1 MMGNPISQP
10 VQREDGPR
18 VLSTAQMIMIV
29 RIFPCLEWTQWL
41 YFSAVGLQL
50 AGRLVL
56 SILLGNMMEY
66 DRQLFHGDV
75 GWIATKNP
83 QSCPQYPSI
92 WCRYID
98 DEAGASPTRK
108 MPVRITLPV
117 CSQPNF
123 TRFIDFGS
131 QCHRQEVS
139 LSQTDVGGFHG
150 WHQSFRPK
158 FCQSCVFWL
167 LDLALHEKPLL
178 VMWFTCNNFGHLQ
191 RIKRHFLPVIKRIS
205 QPPLLML
212 RKDPASTGRCTPK
225 SPSPHFGYL
234 KVPPWLVC
242 HRLWQHRPMV
252 RGQHFLVKV
261 SCVFPPPQTGTM
273 SKESS
278 QRSDVGRF
286 STIEDGVLVLKFFGL
301 FGLFGFDPYHSWF
314 LEVNSTSPIFF
325 LFCFAQ
331 RPTRKWM
338 CLTIMGKPQIDDH
351 HFHI

>member
-1 MMGNPISQP
+1 MGNPISQP

-212 RKDPASTGRCTPK
+212 RKDPASTGTLHSQVTK
-225 SPSPHFGYL
+225 SPFWIPQGTSVVGLPSTLAAPFPWCGASTSWWKFRAFFH
-234 KVPPWLVC
+234 PPKPVRCL
-242 HRLWQHRPMV
+242 RNPL
-252 RGQHFLVKV
+252 RGQMLDD
-261 SCVFPPPQTGTM
+261 SPQSKTGC
-273 SKESS
+273 
-278 QRSDVGRF
+278 
-286 STIEDGVLVLKFFGL
+286 
-301 FGLFGFDPYHSWF
+301 WF
-314 LEVNSTSPIFF
+314 
-325 LFCFAQ
+325 
-331 RPTRKWM
+331 
-338 CLTIMGKPQIDDH
+338 
-351 HFHI
+351 